1 MNNNNSELQENKKN
15 IARNNKRKAK
25 KAMNLSD
32 NDFYKKELKGLS
44 VSQKSKM
51 IRKRNQLLEKEK
63 RKNRRN
69 SIDKTLDNFDN
80 KTDKSLVRNAGVN
93 GYPSTIKKNPE
104 NTKYNKLTNEKLL
117 DDSEPDF
124 KDLTARGKLLG
135 KIKTLKRKNK
145 NKKRRKRTKRF
156 IKIMSIPFGFSFVI
170 GLVAFSSALLIFA
183 GGMVASVAVSHPS
196 IVKELYQTGV
206 LGDVNSVTN
215 LAKDVKV
222 DGKVVAKGIGDKN
235 NAGYF
240 SYFGEYNDGT
250 GVFTGGSTSNSDKD
264 KDTGKEDSGSSV
276 TEADESEMSGKIWNK
291 LRSMGYSKQSTAGV
305 MGNIQQE
312 SQFDINASNGTHMG
326 LFQWD
331 IPGRYANATKF
342 CQEKGKDITKDFGC
356 QIEFAD
362 QELSAYNFSNHRTKS
377 FEGFKKSDS
386 VQNVVYD
393 FEELFERS
401 GGSAMDKRLAFANAI
416 FEKYGK

>member
-1 MNNNNSELQENKKN
+1 MRNNHKSELQENKKN
-15 IARNNKRKAK
+15 IARSNKRKVK

-32 NDFYKKELKGLS
+32 DDFYKKELKGLS
-44 VSQKSKM
+44 ISQKSKM
-51 IRKRNQLLEKEK
+51 IRKRNQLLKKEK

-80 KTDKSLVRNAGVN
+80 KPNKSLVRNAGVN

-117 DDSEPDF
+117 DDYEPDL
-124 KDLTARGKLLG
+124 KDLKVRGKILA

-145 NKKRRKRTKRF
+145 TKKIKKRTKRF

-170 GLVAFSSALLIFA
+170 GLVAFASTLLIFA
-183 GGMVASVAVSHPS
+183 GGLVASVAVSHPA
-196 IVKELYQTGV
+196 IVKELYETGT

-215 LAKDVKV
+215 LAKDVKIG
-222 DGKVVAKGIGDKN
+222 DKVIAKGIGDKN

-240 SYFGEYNDGT
+240 SYFGKYNDGT
-250 GVFTGGSTSNSDKD
+250 GVFTGGSSANKDDK
-264 KDTGKEDSGSSV
+264 KEDSGSSIK
-276 TEADESEMSGKIWNK
+276 EADESEMSGKIWNK

-312 SQFDINASNGTHMG
+312 SQFDINASNGTHKG

-342 CQEKGKDITKDFGC
+342 CQEKGKDITKDFEC
-356 QIEFAD
+356 QLEFAD

-377 FEGFKKSDS
+377 FEGFKKSDNI
-386 VQNVVYD
+386 QNVVYD

-401 GGSAMDKRLAFANAI
+401 GGSAMNRRLDYANAI

>member
-1 MNNNNSELQENKKN
+1 MRNNHKSELQENKKN
-15 IARNNKRKAK
+15 IARSNKRKVK

-32 NDFYKKELKGLS
+32 DDFYKKELKGLS
-44 VSQKSKM
+44 ISQKSKM
-51 IRKRNQLLEKEK
+51 IRKRNQLLKKEK

-80 KTDKSLVRNAGVN
+80 KPNKSLVRNAGVN

-117 DDSEPDF
+117 DDYEPDL
-124 KDLTARGKLLG
+124 KDLKVRGKILA

-145 NKKRRKRTKRF
+145 TKKIKKRTKRF

-170 GLVAFSSALLIFA
+170 GLVAFSSTLLIFA
-183 GGMVASVAVSHPS
+183 GGLVASVAVSHPA
-196 IVKELYQTGV
+196 IVKELYETGT

-215 LAKDVKV
+215 LAKDVKIG
-222 DGKVVAKGIGDKN
+222 DKVIAKGIGDKN

-240 SYFGEYNDGT
+240 SYFGKYNDGT
-250 GVFTGGSTSNSDKD
+250 GVFTGGSTANKDDK
-264 KDTGKEDSGSSV
+264 KEDSGSSIK
-276 TEADESEMSGKIWNK
+276 EADESEMSGKIWNK

-312 SQFDINASNGTHMG
+312 SQFDINASNGTHKG

-342 CQEKGKDITKDFGC
+342 CQEKGKDITKDFEC
-356 QIEFAD
+356 QLEFAD

-377 FEGFKKSDS
+377 FEGFKKSDNI
-386 VQNVVYD
+386 QNVVYD

-401 GGSAMDKRLAFANAI
+401 GGSAMNRRLDYANAI

>member
-1 MNNNNSELQENKKN
+1 MNNKSELQENKKN
-15 IARNNKRKAK
+15 IARNNKRKVK
-25 KAMNLSD
+25 KAMNLND
-32 NDFYKKELKGLS
+32 DDFYKKELKGLS

-51 IRKRNQLLEKEK
+51 IRKRNQLLKKEK

-80 KTDKSLVRNAGVN
+80 KPNKSLVRNAGVN

-117 DDSEPDF
+117 DDYEPDL
-124 KDLTARGKLLG
+124 KDLKSRGKILA

-145 NKKRRKRTKRF
+145 TKKIKKRTKRF

-170 GLVAFSSALLIFA
+170 GLVAFASTLLIFA
-183 GGMVASVAVSHPS
+183 GGLVASVAVSHPA
-196 IVKELYQTGV
+196 IVKELYETGT

-215 LAKDVKV
+215 LAKDVKIG
-222 DGKVVAKGIGDKN
+222 DKVIAKGIGDKN

-240 SYFGEYNDGT
+240 SYFGKYNDGT
-250 GVFTGGSTSNSDKD
+250 GVFTGGSTANKDDK
-264 KDTGKEDSGSSV
+264 KEDSGSSIK
-276 TEADESEMSGKIWNK
+276 EADESEMSGKIWNK

-312 SQFDINASNGTHMG
+312 SQFDINASNGTHKG

-342 CQEKGKDITKDFGC
+342 CQEKGKDITKDFEC
-356 QIEFAD
+356 QLEFAD

-377 FEGFKKSDS
+377 FEGFKKSDNI
-386 VQNVVYD
+386 QNVVYD

-401 GGSAMDKRLAFANAI
+401 GGSAMNRRLDYANAI

>member
-1 MNNNNSELQENKKN
+1 MRNNHKSELQENKKN
-15 IARNNKRKAK
+15 IARNNKRKVK

-32 NDFYKKELKGLS
+32 DDFYKKELKGLS
-44 VSQKSKM
+44 VAQKSKM
-51 IRKRNQLLEKEK
+51 IRKRNQLLKKEK

-69 SIDKTLDNFDN
+69 AIDKTLDNFDN
-80 KTDKSLVRNAGVN
+80 KPNKSLVRNAGVN

-104 NTKYNKLTNEKLL
+104 DTKYNKLTNKKLL
-117 DDSEPDF
+117 DDYEPDS
-124 KDLTARGKLLG
+124 KDLKARGKILA

-145 NKKRRKRTKRF
+145 TKKIKKRTKRF

-170 GLVAFSSALLIFA
+170 GLVAFTSTLLIFA
-183 GGMVASVAVSHPS
+183 GGMVASVAVSHPE
-196 IVKELYQTGV
+196 IVKELYETGT

-222 DGKVVAKGIGDKN
+222 GDKVIAKGIGDKN
-235 NAGYF
+235 NAGRF
-240 SYFGEYNDGT
+240 SYFGKYNDGT
-250 GVFTGGSTSNSDKD
+250 GVFTSGSTDNKDDK
-264 KDTGKEDSGSSV
+264 KEDSGSSV
-276 TEADESEMSGKIWNK
+276 NEADESEMSGKIWNK
-291 LRSMGYSKQSTAGV
+291 LRSMGYSKQATAGV

-312 SQFDINASNGTHMG
+312 SQFDINASNGTHKG

-362 QELSAYNFSNHRTKS
+362 HELSAYNFSNHRTKS
-377 FEGFKKSDS
+377 FEGFKKSDNI
-386 VQNVVYD
+386 QNVVYD

-401 GGSAMDKRLAFANAI
+401 GGSAMNKRLDFANAI

>member
-1 MNNNNSELQENKKN
+1 MRNNHKSELQENKKN
-15 IARNNKRKAK
+15 IARNNKRKVK

-32 NDFYKKELKGLS
+32 DDFYKKELKGLS
-44 VSQKSKM
+44 VAQKSKM
-51 IRKRNQLLEKEK
+51 IRKRNQLLKKEK

-80 KTDKSLVRNAGVN
+80 KPNKSLVRNAGVN

-104 NTKYNKLTNEKLL
+104 DTKYNKLTNKKLL
-117 DDSEPDF
+117 DDYEPDS
-124 KDLTARGKLLG
+124 KDLKARVKILG
-135 KIKTLKRKNK
+135 KIRTLKRKNK
-145 NKKRRKRTKRF
+145 VKKIKKRTKRL
-156 IKIMSIPFGFSFVI
+156 IKVMSIPFGFSFVI
-170 GLVAFSSALLIFA
+170 GLVAFASTLLIFA
-183 GGMVASVAVSHPS
+183 GGLVASVAVSHPA
-196 IVKELYQTGV
+196 IVKELYETGT

-215 LAKDVKV
+215 LAKDVKIG
-222 DGKVVAKGIGDKN
+222 DKVIAKGIGDKN
-235 NAGYF
+235 NAGRF
-240 SYFGEYNDGT
+240 SYFGKYNDGT
-250 GVFTGGSTSNSDKD
+250 GVFTGGSTANKDDK
-264 KDTGKEDSGSSV
+264 KEDSGSSIK
-276 TEADESEMSGKIWNK
+276 EADESEMSGKIWNK

-312 SQFDINASNGTHMG
+312 SQFDINASNGTHKG

-342 CQEKGKDITKDFGC
+342 CQEKGKDITKDFEC
-356 QIEFAD
+356 QLEFAD

-377 FEGFKKSDS
+377 FEGFKKSDNI
-386 VQNVVYD
+386 QNVVYD

-401 GGSAMDKRLAFANAI
+401 GGSAMNRRLDYANAI

>member
-1 MNNNNSELQENKKN
+1 MRNNHKSELQENKKN
-15 IARNNKRKAK
+15 IARSNKRKVK

-32 NDFYKKELKGLS
+32 DDFYKKELKGLS
-44 VSQKSKM
+44 ISQKSKM
-51 IRKRNQLLEKEK
+51 IRKRNQLLKKEK

-80 KTDKSLVRNAGVN
+80 KPNKSLVRNAGVN

-117 DDSEPDF
+117 DDYEPDL
-124 KDLTARGKLLG
+124 KDLKVRGKILA

-145 NKKRRKRTKRF
+145 TKKIKKRTKRF

-170 GLVAFSSALLIFA
+170 GLVAFASTLLIFA
-183 GGMVASVAVSHPS
+183 GGLVASVAVSHPA
-196 IVKELYQTGV
+196 IVKELYETGT

-215 LAKDVKV
+215 LAKDVKIG
-222 DGKVVAKGIGDKN
+222 DKVIAKGIGDKN

-240 SYFGEYNDGT
+240 SYFGKYNDGT
-250 GVFTGGSTSNSDKD
+250 GVFTGGSTANKDDK
-264 KDTGKEDSGSSV
+264 KEDSGSSIK
-276 TEADESEMSGKIWNK
+276 EADESEMSGKIWNK

-312 SQFDINASNGTHMG
+312 SQFDINASNGTHKG

-342 CQEKGKDITKDFGC
+342 CQEKGKDITKDFEC
-356 QIEFAD
+356 QLEFAD

-377 FEGFKKSDS
+377 FEGFKKSDNI
-386 VQNVVYD
+386 QNVVYD

-401 GGSAMDKRLAFANAI
+401 GGSAMNRRLDYANAI

>member
-1 MNNNNSELQENKKN
+1 
-15 IARNNKRKAK
+15 
-25 KAMNLSD
+25 
-32 NDFYKKELKGLS
+32 
-44 VSQKSKM
+44 
-51 IRKRNQLLEKEK
+51 
-63 RKNRRN
+63 RN

-117 DDSEPDF
+117 DDSEPDL

-235 NAGYF
+235 NAG
-240 SYFGEYNDGT
+240 
-250 GVFTGGSTSNSDKD
+250 
-264 KDTGKEDSGSSV
+264 
-276 TEADESEMSGKIWNK
+276 
-291 LRSMGYSKQSTAGV
+291 
-305 MGNIQQE
+305 
-312 SQFDINASNGTHMG
+312 
-326 LFQWD
+326 
-331 IPGRYANATKF
+331 
-342 CQEKGKDITKDFGC
+342 
-356 QIEFAD
+356 
-362 QELSAYNFSNHRTKS
+362 
-377 FEGFKKSDS
+377 
-386 VQNVVYD
+386 
-393 FEELFERS
+393 
-401 GGSAMDKRLAFANAI
+401 
-416 FEKYGK
+416 